1 MSKDEISDEG
11 RRERLARWEEL
22 GLDQV
27 KADLVNNGGREF
39 IGDGKDV
46 LSLAWKWVHEKEQ
59 APKPAKR
66 DMDLI
71 RDLLLEI
78 EGGTKTFHVM
88 PLDSITRVRVAEP
101 EMTTKRGE
109 HLHLMETAGL
119 IEVTAENTILGHVT
133 VRGLTW
139 KGHDLLDSIRDPKI
153 WAKTKSGAAAAGGF
167 TVDLLKDLAKGLVK
181 RQIEEYTGVKL

>member
-1 MSKDEISDEG
+1 MSKDEISDEA
-11 RRERLARWEEL
+11 RRERFARWEEL
-22 GLDQV
+22 GLDRV
-27 KADLVNNGGREF
+27 KADLVNHGGQELV
-39 IGDGKDV
+39 GGGEAV
-46 LSLAWKWVHEKEQ
+46 LKLAWKWVREKEQ
-59 APKPAKR
+59 APMPAKR

-78 EGGTKTFHVM
+78 EGGVKTFHVM
-88 PLDSITRVRVAEP
+88 PLDPVTRVRVSEP
-101 EMTTKRGE
+101 KLTTKRGE
-109 HLHLMETAGL
+109 HLHLMKTAGL
-119 IEVTAENTILGHVT
+119 IEVTEENTILGHVI

-167 TVDLLKDLAKGLVK
+167 TVDLLKDLAKGLVR